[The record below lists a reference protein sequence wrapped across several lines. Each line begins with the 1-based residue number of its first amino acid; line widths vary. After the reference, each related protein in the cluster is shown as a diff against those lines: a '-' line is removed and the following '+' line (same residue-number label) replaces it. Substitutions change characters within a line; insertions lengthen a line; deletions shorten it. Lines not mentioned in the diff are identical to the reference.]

1 MADASSMSLMA
12 KLNSITSR
20 SYIEDVIG
28 RSADKEKL
36 RAVFSDHF
44 DDLSAPVSVSLGL
57 YSNEKNVG
65 DIVKLLRSNGID
77 AVPYYDKRVKD
88 DLGCFVVDGT
98 GIRSPFLN
106 PKDAV
111 KATADIC
118 EIMNADGISTSRA
131 LPVSRQNLIP
141 AVDHTYD
148 GQIIDIARNN
158 PNERDVD
165 LFLAERLN
173 SASNEMQAVSPVS
186 VKGRLYR
193 GATLGDKPY
202 ALTFH
207 RRPRDAAYATKDF
220 AMAATYADGEKG
232 AGFKYKKVNGKAY
245 GFIYEFKEREGQQY
259 YGMAGVEKPE
269 GSEECVGH
277 PDNRPDYETLVF
289 PDRNP
294 LTAVYLNVGGKVVQ
308 IADANGYISK
318 DWEKFA
324 KLHTPYNVSEKNDYM
339 VERMNRQISEPYAAS
354 YERKSAAL
362 DNDAVSLTPD
372 LYGLAFGRS
381 VKELREA
388 DKKYNY
394 EINNA
399 NFSAVTLPEETPSV
413 RFTGD
418 LFLTG
423 CSAPKEMKTLDL
435 SDCTGIIGLTACDLT
450 NVDKFIFP
458 KKCNVLFLSN
468 VKLPEGCTL
477 DFGKMKCNGLTFE
490 NQDLSGVGKLIEPE
504 GVIPKPKGNTVAP
517 KGTDINVWKNAHKQ
531 EANSPKKER
540 NSPSAAV
547 LRARVSKGRG

>member
-57 YSNEKNVG
+57 YPNEKNVG

-88 DLGCFVVDGT
+88 DLDCFVVDGT

-245 GFIYEFKEREGQQY
+245 GDALSARAEEMREWCK
-259 YGMAGVEKPE
+259 A
-269 GSEECVGH
+269 
-277 PDNRPDYETLVF
+277 
-289 PDRNP
+289 
-294 LTAVYLNVGGKVVQ
+294 
-308 IADANGYISK
+308 
-318 DWEKFA
+318 
-324 KLHTPYNVSEKNDYM
+324 
-339 VERMNRQISEPYAAS
+339 
-354 YERKSAAL
+354 
-362 DNDAVSLTPD
+362 
-372 LYGLAFGRS
+372 
-381 VKELREA
+381 
-388 DKKYNY
+388 
-394 EINNA
+394 
-399 NFSAVTLPEETPSV
+399 
-413 RFTGD
+413 
-418 LFLTG
+418 
-423 CSAPKEMKTLDL
+423 
-435 SDCTGIIGLTACDLT
+435 
-450 NVDKFIFP
+450 
-458 KKCNVLFLSN
+458 
-468 VKLPEGCTL
+468 
-477 DFGKMKCNGLTFE
+477 
-490 NQDLSGVGKLIEPE
+490 PE
-504 GVIPKPKGNTVAP
+504 GVRADDGADYACILTIDLNEIEEPYVACPHTPDNVKPLSELAGTPVDFCFVGSCMSGYGDFKDFERITESAQTTAAEVWMTPATRLLALRLEAEGITEKLKSRGVRFEVPGCSLCMGN
-517 KGTDINVWKNAHKQ
+517 
-531 EANSPKKER
+531 KER
-540 NSPSAAV
+540 VIGKKNVASTSTRNFKGRMGDEASVYLVSSQLAAV
-547 LRARVSKGRG
+547 ISLSGRFPNVPEYFKAVRHVD